1 MTDQR
6 NNVLL
11 PMPMP
16 THKALRAA
24 VAKIVRRIQADHD
37 LTDEDFA
44 AMVGI
49 SEGTVANARKER
61 TDINAATIAMIGA
74 KFGVEALDP
83 YAALYGARNV
93 LLDVADT
100 DAMPSLTGAVH
111 RLAVAQSPS
120 SKGGQS
126 VTHCELLDMLPDL
139 RSAQAAINSLIVR
152 AERMAA

>member
-1 MTDQR
+1 MADKSDS
-6 NNVLL
+6 VLL
-11 PMPMP
+11 PMALP

-44 AMVGI
+44 CSVGI
-49 SEGTVANARKER
+49 SEGTVVNARKER
-61 TDINAATIAMIGA
+61 TDLNAATIAMIGA

-93 LLDVADT
+93 PLEADNS
-100 DAMPSLTGAVH
+100 DALPSLSGAVH
-111 RLAVAQSPS
+111 RLAVAQSPAS
-120 SKGGQS
+120 RGGAS

-139 RSAQAAINSLIVR
+139 RAALASINSLIVR
-152 AERMAA
+152 AERIAA